1 MFDIQRCLAHTP
13 TEPGVY
19 LMRNHQGEIIYIG
32 KAVNLRAR
40 VASYFRGGD
49 PRGFVKYLPRIL
61 SDIQTVVTGCEAS
74 ALRLEASL
82 LRSHK
87 PRYNVVLGPK
97 RVWLRIDIHARWPRV
112 DRVWRFRSDGARY
125 FEFFSNKRA
134 SAVMRLLSRHFHL
147 RTCDDTE
154 LRNRSRPCIEYQIG
168 RCPAPCSG
176 KLRPE
181 QYRTHV
187 DDAILFLEGRHDE
200 LAQQLEDR
208 MWGASDTLHYE
219 VAARYR
225 DQVRAVLVASPK
237 RTTASEMLDRDV
249 VGMHREA
256 DRVTFQVVTLRD
268 GRARRADEFHFTGQ
282 EFPDEEL
289 LSSFL
294 TQYYA
299 VGREIPAEV
308 LVPSELEAHRGLE
321 QILWERRGS
330 RCQVS
335 VPQRGERRKHL
346 DLANKNAQYA
356 FRRHHGR
363 AERTLDMMG
372 DLAER
377 LSLPRWPAR
386 IECFDV
392 SNLQGDSIVVG
403 MVVFIDAEPVRRAWR
418 TFLVSRDRQDDYA
431 SLREALVRRL
441 RRSQNDDWP
450 LPDLIVID
458 GGRGQLTAAMEAA
471 AEVGLPGVPLVSIA
485 KERDGK
491 PERLFLPGR
500 NGPLILP
507 RTSPALFL
515 LQRAR
520 DAAHEHA
527 LDHHRRRRRRAH
539 LRSSLEDIPGVGPK
553 RRRALLAHFGS
564 LRSLKDGSA
573 DDIAKVDGISE
584 EMARRIAGHLQAA
597 QS

>member
-1 MFDIQRCLAHTP
+1 MP

-19 LMRNHQGEIIYIG
+19 LMRDQRGEIIYIG

-40 VASYFRGGD
+40 VRSYFRGGD
-49 PRGFVKYLPRIL
+49 PRGFVKFLPRIL
-61 SDIQTVVTGCEAS
+61 SDIQAVVTGCEAS

-97 RVWLRIDIHARWPRV
+97 RVWLRIDVRAKWPRV
-112 DRVWRFRSDGARY
+112 DKVWRFRNDGARY
-125 FEFFSNKRA
+125 FEFFSNRKA
-134 SAVMRLLSRHFHL
+134 TDVMRILSRHFNL

-154 LRNRSRPCIEYQIG
+154 LNNRSRACIEYQIG
-168 RCPAPCSG
+168 RCPAPCVG
-176 KLRPE
+176 KLTE
-181 QYRTHV
+181 SQYRDQV
-187 DDAILFLEGRHDE
+187 NDVILFLEGRHEE
-200 LAQQLEDR
+200 LATQLEER
-208 MWGASDTLHYE
+208 MWSASDTLHYE

-225 DQVRAVLVASPK
+225 DQVRAVLVAAPK
-237 RTTASEMLDRDV
+237 RTTASEMIDRDV

-289 LSSFL
+289 LSSFI

-299 VGREIPAEV
+299 DGREVPAEV
-308 LVPSELEAHRGLE
+308 LVPMEIEAATGLADV
-321 QILWERRGS
+321 LWERRGS
-330 RCQVS
+330 RCRVG
-335 VPQRGERRKHL
+335 VPQRGDRRKNL
-346 DLANKNAQYA
+346 ELAQKNAQYA
-356 FRRHHGR
+356 FRRHHGKE
-363 AERTLDMMG
+363 ERTLEQLG

-392 SNLQGDSIVVG
+392 SNLQGESIVVG
-403 MVVFIDAEPVRRAWR
+403 MVVFIDGEPVRRAWR
-418 TFLVSRDRQDDYA
+418 SFLVRRDTQDDFA
-431 SLREALVRRL
+431 SLHEALVRRL
-441 RRSQNDDWP
+441 RRSVDDDWP

-458 GGRGQLTAAMEAA
+458 GGKGQLSAAMDAA
-471 AEVGLPGVPLVSIA
+471 TEVGMPGVPLLALA
-485 KERDGK
+485 KARNGK
-491 PERLFLPGR
+491 PERVFLPGR
-500 NGPLILP
+500 TTELILP
-507 RTSPALFL
+507 RASPGLL
-515 LQRAR
+515 MLQRAR

-553 RRRALLAHFGS
+553 RRRALLEHFGS
-564 LRSLKDGSA
+564 LKSLKNGSA
-573 DDIAKVDGISE
+573 EDIAQVDGISP
-584 EMARRIAGHLQAA
+584 EMAQRIQTHLGPAATQAP
-597 QS
+597 